1 MGNGLTLTECRDA
14 CHSAGYGF
22 FGRENLASCHCGNAF
37 NTSDTAL
44 VAAAECNCNAK
55 GGASIGEGK
64 YCVYEIGNT
73 SETCSDHGLCNDH
86 GDCDCTLPYVGAK
99 CDILCPGAETM
110 TTWNPTTCQID
121 TDCPMANGSYCMNGA
136 GKAWLVP

>member
-55 GGASIGEGK
+55 ANANHTS
-64 YCVYEIGNT
+64 NT
-73 SETCSDHGLCNDH
+73 
-86 GDCDCTLPYVGAK
+86 
-99 CDILCPGAETM
+99 
-110 TTWNPTTCQID
+110 NPTANAKPNPNPNPNLARNSN
-121 TDCPMANGSYCMNGA
+121 PMQGRAHDSVLTRSTLQC
-136 GKAWLVP
+136 V